1 MVLFLKRVKIIG
13 FSLIVGGLIYYQLIK
28 GDYFFN
34 KSTSNYIR
42 LIPQPALRGLILDRK
57 GKVLVKN
64 SLEFEVCVFLKKPDV
79 NLLEKL
85 GRLLGTSSEVLEK
98 NFKRNFIASFI
109 PTPVFQTADR
119 ERILKLEEKNLPQ
132 VSIRLNPK
140 RYVKPSYSISHI
152 VGFVRKISKKDIFLK
167 KYGYDFR
174 EEIGYA
180 GLELFYDNYLRGKPG
195 GLQIEIDAR
204 GRINRILGKK
214 KPTSGKT
221 LSLSL
226 DIDIQNIAYQS
237 LKGFRG
243 SLVLMESSSGKI
255 LAMAS
260 RPSFNVNLFRE
271 SRDYF
276 NRITKSR
283 DRVLIN
289 RAIQGVYP
297 LGSVFKTVVGLA
309 GLEERKI
316 SKNSK
321 FLCEGVFKFK
331 DREFKCWT
339 SHGWQDI
346 VGGFL
351 HSCNIFF
358 YNTGLRLGS
367 KIIEKYAYLLG
378 LGRPT
383 GIDLPFEKE
392 GFVPSPEKIKRLGK
406 QWYPGDTLNLSI
418 GQGYLLATPL
428 QVAVV
433 LNFFASRGW
442 LIQPYLVEKI
452 GDLNIS
458 LKKREF
464 LGLNLANIE
473 LINKGLREAV
483 RNKEGTAHILED
495 LNLEIAGKTG
505 TAQVR
510 GRKSHAWFAGFFP
523 YKEPKYVIVVILE
536 NAGSSTNACKVAYN
550 FLSQLKEKKLL

>member
-1 MVLFLKRVKIIG
+1 M
-13 FSLIVGGLIYYQLIK
+13 
-28 GDYFFN
+28 
-34 KSTSNYIR
+34 
-42 LIPQPALRGLILDRK
+42 
-57 GKVLVKN
+57 
-64 SLEFEVCVFLKKPDV
+64 
-79 NLLEKL
+79 
-85 GRLLGTSSEVLEK
+85 
-98 NFKRNFIASFI
+98 
-109 PTPVFQTADR
+109 
-119 ERILKLEEKNLPQ
+119 
-132 VSIRLNPK
+132 
-140 RYVKPSYSISHI
+140 
-152 VGFVRKISKKDIFLK
+152 
-167 KYGYDFR
+167 
-174 EEIGYA
+174 
-180 GLELFYDNYLRGKPG
+180 
-195 GLQIEIDAR
+195 
-204 GRINRILGKK
+204 
-214 KPTSGKT
+214 
-221 LSLSL
+221 
-226 DIDIQNIAYQS
+226 
-237 LKGFRG
+237 
-243 SLVLMESSSGKI
+243 
-255 LAMAS
+255 
-260 RPSFNVNLFRE
+260 
-271 SRDYF
+271 
-276 NRITKSR
+276 
-283 DRVLIN
+283 
-289 RAIQGVYP
+289 
-297 LGSVFKTVVGLA
+297 
-309 GLEERKI
+309 
-316 SKNSK
+316 
-321 FLCEGVFKFK
+321 
-331 DREFKCWT
+331 
-339 SHGWQDI
+339 
-346 VGGFL
+346 GGFL